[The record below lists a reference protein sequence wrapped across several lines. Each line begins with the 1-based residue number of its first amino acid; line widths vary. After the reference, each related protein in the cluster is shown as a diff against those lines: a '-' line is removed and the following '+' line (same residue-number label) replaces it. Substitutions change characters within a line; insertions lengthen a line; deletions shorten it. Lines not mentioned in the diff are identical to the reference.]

1 MLDWQLQ
8 LFPSVLLL
16 SAEPEISPTEIF
28 GRLSLKSCSVLSSGV
43 LQRCPPSLLHC
54 KVPAAANENN
64 KQPIASITAH
74 LAKAQL
80 RLLAVIVVVAA
91 AATSSSSSAAEDE
104 APPSASRRGAPSEDK
119 SASPHAR
126 FGFIDVVGGNLRVMA
141 QHLALNNPVHWPWV
155 SSWPKISV
163 KPAAGLVQSATMHY
177 GAEDHRIIERMQA
190 CRPATTELIS

>member
-28 GRLSLKSCSVLSSGV
+28 GRLSVKSCSVLSSGA

-64 KQPIASITAH
+64 KQPMTDITAH
-74 LAKAQL
+74 LTKAQL

-141 QHLALNNPVHWPWV
+141 QHLALNTIRFTGPGFRRGPKFQ
-155 SSWPKISV
+155 SSPRQGWFRVPPCIME
-163 KPAAGLVQSATMHY
+163 Q
-177 GAEDHRIIERMQA
+177 RIIESSNA
-190 CRPATTELIS
+190 CWLADQPQLS